1 VQAKK
6 AQGDFLM
13 SDVLGL
19 SGDVTATRKRPS
31 SSNDMRSGQLTSEDG
46 QLIILGSSAPL
57 SAAIADLIHKEGL
70 SHTLSESPLL
80 ARVIKLART
89 VPASYNPPTRK
100 DVGGR
105 YLDVSSTRYEAK
117 NAVIITANLK
127 FGLSLMS
134 DGATVHHVPLVN
146 ILTGV
151 PNQLPVLN
159 EIADC
164 TEHMSEGGTKDGLFL
179 AGLMLPHALKHGKRN
194 FYLFFFIRSPFT
206 SIKIIFI

>member
-1 VQAKK
+1 MQAKK

-46 QLIILGSSAPL
+46 QLTILGSSAPL

-89 VPASYNPPTRK
+89 VPASYNPPTRR
-100 DVGGR
+100 DNDLGR
-105 YLDVSSTRYEAK
+105 NRDSHNSATQPEARG
-117 NAVIITANLK
+117 THSQLESEYMQHDFFSLLGLLLLLLK
-127 FGLSLMS
+127 SFSYSYG
-134 DGATVHHVPLVN
+134 
-146 ILTGV
+146 IL
-151 PNQLPVLN
+151 N
-159 EIADC
+159 
-164 TEHMSEGGTKDGLFL
+164 GTLL
-179 AGLMLPHALKHGKRN
+179 RA
-194 FYLFFFIRSPFT
+194 
-206 SIKIIFI
+206 SI

>member
-1 VQAKK
+1 MQAKK

-46 QLIILGSSAPL
+46 QLTILGSSAPL

-127 FGLSLMS
+127 FDFFSLLGLLLLLLKSFS
-134 DGATVHHVPLVN
+134 YSYG
-146 ILTGV
+146 IL
-151 PNQLPVLN
+151 N
-159 EIADC
+159 
-164 TEHMSEGGTKDGLFL
+164 GTLL
-179 AGLMLPHALKHGKRN
+179 RA
-194 FYLFFFIRSPFT
+194 
-206 SIKIIFI
+206 SI